1 MNRLIGM
8 ENEEKTSFMKQLRQF
23 YERKYKVLPVIP
35 LILAVVSI
43 LIIVNFYNAHGDIF
57 EKDVSLKGGITTTV
71 LTENPID
78 LVILQTQLTSK
89 FGDANVRRITEFG
102 TDRQIGI
109 TAEVAT
115 EEETVLKQEL
125 EKELQMSLN
134 EENYSVEIMG
144 STLGNAFY
152 KQMLTAIGIAF
163 LLITLVVAFMYRS
176 FIPCM
181 DIMLSIVGDILVAVA
196 LVDLFDIRISTTGI
210 SAFLLL
216 IGYSIDNN
224 ILLSTRALKRK
235 ESNLMDRV
243 FSSLNTGLT
252 MTITAL
258 VAIISGLIVS
268 ESQVIQ
274 EMFIILLFG
283 LCADIIITYCMNAP
297 TIIRYAKSKGIQ

>member
-109 TAEVAT
+109 TAELAT
-115 EEETVLKQEL
+115 
-125 EKELQMSLN
+125 
-134 EENYSVEIMG
+134 
-144 STLGNAFY
+144 
-152 KQMLTAIGIAF
+152 
-163 LLITLVVAFMYRS
+163 
-176 FIPCM
+176 
-181 DIMLSIVGDILVAVA
+181 
-196 LVDLFDIRISTTGI
+196 
-210 SAFLLL
+210 
-216 IGYSIDNN
+216 
-224 ILLSTRALKRK
+224 
-235 ESNLMDRV
+235 
-243 FSSLNTGLT
+243 
-252 MTITAL
+252 
-258 VAIISGLIVS
+258 
-268 ESQVIQ
+268 
-274 EMFIILLFG
+274 
-283 LCADIIITYCMNAP
+283 
-297 TIIRYAKSKGIQ
+297 

>member
-1 MNRLIGM
+1 M
-8 ENEEKTSFMKQLRQF
+8 
-23 YERKYKVLPVIP
+23 
-35 LILAVVSI
+35 
-43 LIIVNFYNAHGDIF
+43 
-57 EKDVSLKGGITTTV
+57 
-71 LTENPID
+71 
-78 LVILQTQLTSK
+78 
-89 FGDANVRRITEFG
+89 
-102 TDRQIGI
+102 
-109 TAEVAT
+109 AT

-196 LVDLFDIRISTTGI
+196 FVDLFDIRISTTGI

>member
-1 MNRLIGM
+1 M
-8 ENEEKTSFMKQLRQF
+8 ENQEKTSFLKQLRHG
-23 YERKYKVLPVIP
+23 YERWYKVLPFIP
-35 LILAVVSI
+35 LVIAIISVG
-43 LIIVNFYNAHGDIF
+43 IIVNFYNAHGDIF

-71 LTENPID
+71 LID
-78 LVILQTQLTSK
+78 KSVDLSAVQTQLTSQ

-109 TAEVAT
+109 TTEVAT
-115 EEETVLKQEL
+115 EDEAALKQAL
-125 EKELQMSLN
+125 EQELQIELN

-144 STLGNAFY
+144 STLGDAFY

-163 LLITLVVAFMYRS
+163 ILITLVVAFMYRS

-258 VAIISGLIVS
+258 VALISGLIIS